1 MKKTYP
7 ILVLAALLVLFSAC
21 QPAAPVCPPGTLTHR
36 TGQPPPSGGAVTPS
50 PGPSQVTIGGTTL
63 QVDQVLHGY
72 LCDHSLRG
80 TVYVA
85 CDIQVNEWADKP
97 LFLDGCNFTVA
108 PGTVIYVAAHNNT
121 AYYNGCAACH
131 ASSKAP

>member
-1 MKKTYP
+1 M
-7 ILVLAALLVLFSAC
+7 
-21 QPAAPVCPPGTLTHR
+21 
-36 TGQPPPSGGAVTPS
+36 
-50 PGPSQVTIGGTTL
+50 GGTTL
-63 QVDQVLHGY
+63 QVDQVIHGY
-72 LCDHSLRG
+72 LCDHNLRG

-85 CDIQVNEWADKP
+85 CDIQVNEWVDKP

>member
-1 MKKTYP
+1 MKKIYP
-7 ILVLAALLVLFSAC
+7 FLILAALLMLFSAC
-21 QPAAPVCPPGTLTHR
+21 QPAAPVCPPGTLTYH
-36 TGQPPPSGGAVTPS
+36 TAPTLQGAGALST
-50 PGPSQVTIGGTTL
+50 GPSQVTMGGTTL

-85 CDIQVNEWADKP
+85 CDIQVNEWVDKP
-97 LFLDGCNFTVA
+97 LFLDGCNFMVA

-121 AYYNGCAACH
+121 AYYNGCTACH
-131 ASSKAP
+131 ASPSKAP

>member
-1 MKKTYP
+1 MKKIYP
-7 ILVLAALLVLFSAC
+7 FLVLTALLALFSAC
-21 QPAAPVCPPGTLTHR
+21 QPAAPVCPPGTLTYHAGPTLQG
-36 TGQPPPSGGAVTPS
+36 TGAPST
-50 PGPSQVTIGGTTL
+50 GPSQVTMGGTTL
-63 QVDQVLHGY
+63 QVDQVLHGD

-108 PGTVIYVAAHNNT
+108 PGTVIYVAAHNNA